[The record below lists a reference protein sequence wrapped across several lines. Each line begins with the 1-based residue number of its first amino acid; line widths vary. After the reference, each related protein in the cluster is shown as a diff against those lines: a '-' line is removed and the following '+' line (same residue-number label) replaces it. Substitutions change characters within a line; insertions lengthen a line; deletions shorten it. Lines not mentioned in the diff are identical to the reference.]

1 MSVPA
6 AAAAVEHDAA
16 VRFAAVPGVLL
27 PHMRLPPLER
37 VELNVAGPCLWDG
50 GRLLCPPDGLCF
62 LYAWLAALSPHEW
75 HRVEKDAHGF
85 INDLAEEAL
94 WKGRAKTLL
103 NRCAALM
110 EAEGEPTMA
119 NRLKAGGYPGDEELA
134 YYTRALGGA
143 VLVTP
148 LEEAHG
154 FAVIHGQGPV
164 QCEMGFVYA
173 RDGAGHSSGHY
184 VLLRSWATATLEDM
198 AQAPS
203 IQRRRIRGKQTTP
216 AGYPSMPTTMPTTLE
231 ERKPPKSLK
240 RPAAAPQPS
249 GSQAAHPVA
258 KPRLPRPATTHLCHG
273 RVDAPC
279 TFSVKNIGERARYQ
293 DTSLQCPWC
302 NAILLEAACNT
313 PKGRGILSRALKF
326 FWAHDKDIF
335 YQACGRLPAELRPYL
350 PLQALGFPPSFCS
363 AERLD
368 QAMSTPR
375 SMGPL
380 VASLRKK
387 QAVDPMAVEEAIKA
401 FPEDMREQLQAKL
414 AMEPISVR
422 KARART
428 EALPVE
434 EQWKQLLQHRRRLRQ
449 PKDMKEEEKIY
460 ANRVAEDR
468 ARLQKKFFP
477 TKPKEVKHTGRTWTN
492 PMSEE
497 LADTIRDVAANDTGL
512 PRAQI
517 SNAVTML
524 EDWCKTASWNVCA
537 NCYSLEPRHLKE
549 VDLRR
554 VAGPS
559 TVKCRW
565 CCKDGK
571 ASVPRVQDV
580 PEKLRGLSVEIVEA
594 LRPFELDLG
603 PYKRPIHGYREHTAM
618 VRLLWSAEA
627 VEDKVAALP
636 TGHAR
641 KKARKAY
648 KHLMHCQQTE
658 YKAFVKKH
666 KEFLRHH
673 PDGASVQQRR
683 RPLQQ
688 IEAPGLECALW
699 PDLYYNSD
707 RLDRQG
713 LRALE
718 EDSSDEEG
726 TERGRGS
733 VRRLFL
739 KQVLGPI
746 LDYAG
751 DYGLLQFVHDL
762 AYWSEL
768 GAKRHIQ
775 PHLSMRIMLKGAPF
789 TPAYWAVRHA
799 AVLDLQRQCGRPVLF
814 KTWAPYEWSAPYHR
828 ALLHQMESLL
838 RSRTHLATLETIHL
852 AHVLVELLRE
862 WVVGGTRK
870 HGDSSVRWKCNVLA
884 GAPEDGQVP
893 RGRINF
899 AARLEYQDG
908 KRKAAS
914 QEYHGRGAIHLH
926 AVIFAEDLGS
936 LNLHEKLF
944 ATELPEGHPL
954 RGHILD
960 QLSYSGSGWP
970 VCEEASRWNPTE
982 EAIQLEHS
990 QRDHDQGVR
999 AYGLEEVDILK
1010 CHVDNLAPQV
1020 GGDEG
1025 QGLMLRYVATYG
1037 VKPSSEFHNE
1047 LLADTNISGYGLAL
1061 RVLMCLHPSE
1071 PEMVMSLFKQLFPDF
1086 AMGGTMLPIVAP
1098 WPTMEKFPTF
1108 AELYEQCGWRTEEMT
1123 LLEFLRKSNA
1133 SGDVVAWLQKAYVAA
1148 DTALDLGAFASAFQT
1163 FGEKVIA
1170 AEVVSIFNDKYFGQ
1184 WLMLNVPFR
1193 AAKDLLD
1200 VKVMDCVPPR
1210 YQMFACAWKAAPHHW
1225 NSPMRIRSA
1234 LELEAKKTAY
1244 IDNALAMI
1252 EAQKAIVEQYLA
1264 GKLSLADEVPEP
1276 DVGPAGQRAAVVDLT
1291 RPRFKQQQRLF
1302 EQYALERLDLLE
1314 ALRSAALPQDV
1325 EAAVERLEAS
1335 NRPLLCLGGPGTG
1348 KTFVADYLIRLA
1360 VHREFK
1366 VLYALPTGQLA
1377 CRMRQR
1383 HPNIAIDTCH
1393 GAFLLYRPLSEAIAL
1408 LTEFD
1413 VVVIDEVLQLSAEE
1427 FGRIDAMFMAAGKR
1441 LLLLRMGDEY
1451 QLPSIAPERSS
1462 DHPQWKHCQRVTLTQ
1477 VRRCTCRT
1485 LQAKLD
1491 FLRYHKPMGA
1501 EGRRFVNRLCYE
1513 HKAWTGHHEPTN
1525 LDIEHVLTR
1534 TEKQTTFLT
1543 CTRHGASI
1551 INALAVQ
1558 VLFTNRRGR
1567 LLARLPGDF
1576 RDNPENYTERGG
1588 LRQDKRNP
1596 LQPAEIDVYAGLR
1609 VVLARNINK
1618 EQHYV
1623 NGMVA
1628 EVEQFDAAR
1637 RCLRVMTES
1646 GRRLAV
1652 YPFTDT
1658 EVPKG
1663 HKPVTYYPIRVGYAG
1678 TIHKYQGATLR
1689 CGWIASIRR
1698 QQPMWPYH
1706 VWPVMKTI

>member
-1 MSVPA
+1 MPVPA
-6 AAAAVEHDAA
+6 AASAVEHDAA

-37 VELNVAGPCLWDG
+37 AELNVAGPCLWDG
-50 GRLLCPPDGLCF
+50 GPLLCPPDGLCF
-62 LYAWLAALSPHEW
+62 LYAWLAALSPQEW

-85 INDLAEEAL
+85 INDLTEEAL

-103 NRCAALM
+103 HRCVALM
-110 EAEGEPTMA
+110 EAEGETAMA
-119 NRLKAGGYPGDEELA
+119 NQLKAGGYPGDEELA

-148 LEEAHG
+148 LEEAQG

-198 AQAPS
+198 AQAPP

-216 AGYPSMPTTMPTTLE
+216 AGYPSIPTTMPTTLE
-231 ERKPPKSLK
+231 GRKPPKHIK
-240 RPAAAPQPS
+240 RPAAAPKAS
-249 GSQAAHPVA
+249 GNQAAHPVA
-258 KPRLPRPATTHLCHG
+258 KPRLQRPATRNLCHG
-273 RVDAPC
+273 RPDTPC
-279 TFSVKNIGERARYQ
+279 IFSVKTIGNRARYH
-293 DTSLQCPWC
+293 DKSLQCPWC
-302 NAILLEAACNT
+302 NTTLLDVACKT
-313 PKGRGILSRALKF
+313 QTGKGNLSRALKF

-335 YQACGRLPAELRPYL
+335 HQARARLPAELRPCL
-350 PLQALGFPPSFCS
+350 PLKALGFPPSFSSPEHLC
-363 AERLD
+363 

-401 FPEDMREQLQAKL
+401 FPEDMQEQVKAKL
-414 AMEPISVR
+414 AMEPNSVR

-434 EQWKQLLQHRRRLRQ
+434 EQWKQLLQHRKRLRQ
-449 PKDMKEEEKIY
+449 PKDMKEEEKTY
-460 ANRVAEDR
+460 ASRVAEDR
-468 ARLQKKFFP
+468 ARLQRKFFP
-477 TKPKEVKHTGRTWTN
+477 SKPKEVKHTGRTWTN

-497 LADTIRDVAANDTGL
+497 LVETIRDVAANDTGL
-512 PRAQI
+512 PRANI
-517 SNAVTML
+517 TNTATLL
-524 EDWCKTASWNVCA
+524 EDWCKTGSWNVCS

-559 TVKCRW
+559 TAKCRW

-580 PEKLRGLSVEIVEA
+580 PEKSRGLSVEIVDA

-627 VEDKVAALP
+627 VEDKIAALA

-648 KHLMHCQQTE
+648 KHLMHSQQSE
-658 YKAFVKKH
+658 YKAFIKKH
-666 KEFLRHH
+666 EEFLRQH
-673 PDGASVQQRR
+673 PDDASVQQRR

-688 IEAPGLECALW
+688 NEAPGLECALW
-699 PDLYYNSD
+699 PDLYSNSD
-707 RLDRQG
+707 LCPTVERATDIRRLDRQG
-713 LRALE
+713 LRALG
-718 EDSSDEEG
+718 EDSSDEE
-726 TERGRGS
+726 ERSRGS

-746 LDYAG
+746 LD
-751 DYGLLQFVHDL
+751 
-762 AYWSEL
+762 W
-768 GAKRHIQ
+768 
-775 PHLSMRIMLKGAPF
+775 IMLKGAPF

-838 RSRTHLATLETIHL
+838 RSRTHLATLETLHL
-852 AHVLVELLRE
+852 AHILVELLRE

-870 HGDSSVRWKCNVLA
+870 HGDSSVRWKHNVLA
-884 GAPEDGQVP
+884 GAPEDGQNP
-893 RGRINF
+893 RCRINF

-944 ATELPEGHPL
+944 ATELLAGHPL

-990 QRDHDQGVR
+990 QHDHDQGVR

-1020 GGDEG
+1020 GGDKG

-1037 VKPSSEFHNE
+1037 VKPSNEFHNE
-1047 LLADTNISGYGLAL
+1047 LLGDTNISGYGLAL

-1098 WPTMEKFPTF
+1098 WPTMEKFPAF
-1108 AELYEQCGWRTEEMT
+1108 VELYEQCGWRSEDMT
-1123 LLEFLRKSNA
+1123 LLEFLRKSNT
-1133 SGDVVAWLQKAYVAA
+1133 SGDVVAWLQKAHAAA
-1148 DTALDLGAFASAFQT
+1148 DTPLDLGAFASAFQT
-1163 FGEKVIA
+1163 FGEKVVA

-1200 VKVMDCVPPR
+1200 AKVMEQVPPR

-1225 NSPMRIRSA
+1225 NSVLRIRSA

-1244 IDNALAMI
+1244 IENALAMI

-1291 RPRFKQQQRLF
+1291 RPRFNQQQRLF

-1360 VHREFK
+1360 VQREFK

-1383 HPNIAIDTCH
+1383 HPNISIDT
-1393 GAFLLYRPLSEAIAL
+1393 
-1408 LTEFD
+1408 
-1413 VVVIDEVLQLSAEE
+1413 SA
-1427 FGRIDAMFMAAGKR
+1427 
-1441 LLLLRMGDEY
+1441 
-1451 QLPSIAPERSS
+1451 
-1462 DHPQWKHCQRVTLTQ
+1462 DHPQWKHCQRVTLTE
-1477 VRRCTCRT
+1477 VRRCT

-1525 LDIEHVLTR
+1525 LDIE
-1534 TEKQTTFLT
+1534 
-1543 CTRHGASI
+1543 
-1551 INALAVQ
+1551 Q

-1576 RDNPENYTERGG
+1576 RDNPENYTDQGG
-1588 LRQDKRNP
+1588 LRQDKHSP
-1596 LQPAEIDVYAGLR
+1596 LLPAKIDVYAGLR
-1609 VVLARNINK
+1609 VVLTRNINK
-1618 EQHYV
+1618 EQRYV

-1628 EVEQFDAAR
+1628 EVKAFDATR
-1637 RCLRVMTES
+1637 RCLLVMTES

-1678 TIHKYQGATLR
+1678 TIHKYQGATL
-1689 CGWIASIRR
+1689 S
-1698 QQPMWPYH
+1698 H
-1706 VWPVMKTI
+1706 VTLWLDRKHTKAAAYVALSRVARDEDYLIGGVVTADYLIPAK